1 MLFNVVL
8 INNCLNV
15 TLFEIFYELMLKK
28 IRRIFQ
34 WQKKNNI
41 LYFARLVWNFH
52 VFFLITSTS
61 FRDYF
66 FSLSIFLTLR
76 ITYNEI
82 GRREKKKRKEKKGE
96 RDDSTK
102 ITFSKMGVRIVHVI
116 FMIDDRMQRVI
127 YLVWREVIVRLF
139 HVPRATTGRY
149 DFPVENTVA
158 DTSEHVTAWLTW
170 KNDNK

>member
-1 MLFNVVL
+1 MKLSRLLFN
-8 INNCLNV
+8 NV
-15 TLFEIFYELMLKK
+15 DEFSWLF
-28 IRRIFQ
+28 
-34 WQKKNNI
+34 
-41 LYFARLVWNFH
+41 
-52 VFFLITSTS
+52 
-61 FRDYF
+61 F
-66 FSLSIFLTLR
+66 FSIDFPNASYYLQWNWTK
-76 ITYNEI
+76 
-82 GRREKKKRKEKKGE
+82 REKEKKGE

>member
-1 MLFNVVL
+1 MKLSRLLLNNVDEFSWLF
-8 INNCLNV
+8 
-15 TLFEIFYELMLKK
+15 
-28 IRRIFQ
+28 
-34 WQKKNNI
+34 
-41 LYFARLVWNFH
+41 
-52 VFFLITSTS
+52 
-61 FRDYF
+61 F
-66 FSLSIFLTLR
+66 FSIDFLNASYYLQWNWTK
-76 ITYNEI
+76 
-82 GRREKKKRKEKKGE
+82 REKEKKGE
-96 RDDSTK
+96 RDDSK